1 MDEKALLRRFNLR
14 CLLVAG
20 MLLGGMPFITAPL
33 VLAGM
38 SAGYPNL
45 AGAVFNGLTV
55 LPAAAL
61 AFWHRRA
68 ACFWLTVNAGVLVV
82 CWAWAMHKGRPFDL
96 VGVLETCGSI
106 ALAVCLDWMELRGWP
121 TALGS

>member
-33 VLAGM
+33 VLRGF

-45 AGAVFNGLTV
+45 YAAFFNGLTV
-55 LPAAAL
+55 LPASAL
-61 AFWHRRA
+61 AFWHRRT
-68 ACFWLTVNAGVLVV
+68 ACIWLTLNAVILAVGL
-82 CWAWAMHKGRPFDL
+82 AGSMPRSQPFNLLGLLDA
-96 VGVLETCGSI
+96 CGSI
-106 ALAVCLDWMELRGWP
+106 ALAICLDFMELRRWP
-121 TALGS
+121 AALGR